1 MGKSA
6 LFFLLAFFCAGPLFA
21 RSYTSLDGS
30 AEIVIVRKKKTSRF
44 HEAVVIHKN
53 GTAIFE
59 TLDDFGNRLIR
70 ITFSEKS
77 KPPILKKLLGLPLSP
92 KEFLSYLLYQVPE
105 GVEHLHIQH
114 DKAGR
119 LESVEKRSKRKKENY
134 SVTFLDLAKKG
145 GRFYPQTILMS
156 SHKAELKIS
165 WHTVHIE

>member
-6 LFFLLAFFCAGPLFA
+6 LFFLLVFFCAEPLFA
-21 RSYTSLDGS
+21 RSYTSLHGD
-30 AEIVIVRKKKTSRF
+30 AEIVLIRKNRTHRF
-44 HEAVVIHKN
+44 HEAVVIQKD
-53 GTAIFE
+53 GPAIFE
-59 TLDDFGNRLIR
+59 TLDDFGGRLAWFS
-70 ITFSEKS
+70 FSETS
-77 KPPILKKLLGLPLSP
+77 KTPSLKKLLGLPLSQ
-92 KEFLSYLLYQVPE
+92 KSFLSYLLYQVPE

-145 GRFYPQTILMS
+145 GRFYPQTILMN

-165 WHTVHIE
+165 WRTVHIE